1 MDLETRPLDPIGV
14 EIHGLTLGEGGGGP
28 SEETLA
34 ALRRTVVDEG
44 LALLRGQRLTPDE
57 QVALGCRLGPLEP
70 MDLDRDGRA
79 PVLGILSNVG
89 ADGAILAADDP
100 RMRLV
105 RINERWHTDS
115 AFREVPASFSIF
127 TAVVVPET
135 GGDTFFASLE
145 RAWQTLSGEDRKGLL
160 GLNGIHDYRSA
171 YRSEADPA
179 SVEPISSDPRV
190 DFPVRLHPIARRHP
204 ESGRTS
210 LYVAEHM
217 GGVEGW
223 PEARGRAL
231 VSRLVAVATH
241 EGAVYRHRWR
251 AGDVLIWDN
260 RTMIHRAQGFD
271 PRHARVMHHVRVA
284 GSEPPIPA
292 SR

>member
-1 MDLETRPLDPIGV
+1 MPLC
-14 EIHGLTLGEGGGGP
+14 GGH
-28 SEETLA
+28 ELLA
-34 ALRRTVVDEG
+34 AAE
-44 LALLRGQRLTPDE
+44 RGGYAVPGFN
-57 QVALGCRLGPLEP
+57 V
-70 MDLDRDGRA
+70 
-79 PVLGILSNVG
+79 SNVEMIQG
-89 ADGAILAADDP
+89 VIAAA
-100 RMRLV
+100 
-105 RINERWHTDS
+105 EAKH
-115 AFREVPASFSIF
+115 A
-127 TAVVVPET
+127 AVFLQFNP
-135 GGDTFFASLE
+135 SNL
-145 RAWQTLSGEDRKGLL
+145 
-160 GLNGIHDYRSA
+160 
-171 YRSEADPA
+171 
-179 SVEPISSDPRV
+179 
-190 DFPVRLHPIARRHP
+190 
-204 ESGRTS
+204 
-210 LYVAEHM
+210 EHM